1 MLQAVTNALVLI
13 SKSMKVVL
21 FDRSL
26 SKAERQAWD
35 INDGL
40 LLLEEMDVSP
50 FNRYEDL
57 ANSD

>member
-1 MLQAVTNALVLI
+1 
-13 SKSMKVVL
+13 MKVVL